1 MQVNEYMKL
10 ICRKNLTVMGLR
22 VVHLCAAPP
31 SRGIFVNIRSNMYG
45 KYTMSILDMTRK
57 MVNYA

>member
-1 MQVNEYMKL
+1 MQVNGYNKP
-10 ICRKNLTVMGLR
+10 ICVNNLTIQWDYEFGLR
-22 VVHLCAAPP
+22 LGSSIPGYFHQHMLA
-31 SRGIFVNIRSNMYG
+31 YG